1 MELWQERRSYKMKKP
16 LKILGIVFISIFI
29 LSVGAVFAVRAM
41 SLSEELP
48 VIQFDKVELSKIEDG
63 SYIGEYLGKLVKV
76 VVEARVKDNKIT
88 EIVIL
93 KHDNGLGKKAE
104 KVVDQII
111 STQSLNVEVV
121 SGATSSS
128 KAILKAVEVAL
139 TK

>member
-1 MELWQERRSYKMKKP
+1 MKKP
-16 LKILGIVFISIFI
+16 LKILGIVFISILI
-29 LSVGAVFAVRAM
+29 LMIGAVFAVRFM

-48 VIQFDKVELSKIEDG
+48 VIQMDKVELSKTEDG

-76 VVEARVKDNKIT
+76 VVEVGVKEHKIT
-88 EIVIL
+88 EINII

-104 KVVDQII
+104 KIVDQIV
-111 STQSLNVEVV
+111 SQQSLNVEVV